1 MTDEDKITADDIARE
16 RSLARIFGS
25 YAEYVKSL
33 PASIWTK
40 GENGW
45 VGKAR

>member
-16 RSLARIFGS
+16 RSIARIFGS
-25 YAEYVKSL
+25 YDTYLKSL

-40 GENGW
+40 GERGW
-45 VGKAR
+45 VGRAR